1 MINLSVIIPVY
12 NAEKYLGRC
21 IESVLCQVSDDAEIL
36 LIDDGST
43 DQSPTICDAYAFRD
57 KRVRVFHKKNAGVS
71 EARNTGID
79 EAKGTYIFFM
89 DSDDYISDGYFEK
102 ILPSEVDLV
111 VTNYVAFWED
121 NNRQL
126 SGKFDTILYNSRKAF
141 LEDFHLYFA
150 TVFNFPWGKLY
161 KRGIIQKNRIRFRK
175 DIAVSED
182 VIFNVEYYNLCDTF
196 FVCADAKVMYR
207 QRNNS
212 LSHSFYEHL
221 INWYELSY
229 QEIYNSLIGANAF
242 SKMNEKH
249 FYTCFQGNVMECI
262 DIEAFKDERVMD
274 TFVRALKDSMF
285 VKKSMNYGRLWE
297 RMVFCFG
304 ISINTEQSIKKSL
317 RVYISFMKI
326 RGIIKKFVG
335 RK

>member
-12 NAEKYLGRC
+12 NAEKYLERC
-21 IESVLCQVSDDAEIL
+21 IESVLCQISGDVEIL

-43 DQSPTICDAYAFRD
+43 DQSPTICDTYALCDR
-57 KRVRVFHKKNAGVS
+57 RVRVVHKRNAGVS

-79 EAKGTYIFFM
+79 EAKGKYIFFM
-89 DSDDYISDGYFEK
+89 DSDDYLPDGYFQK
-102 ILPSEVDLV
+102 ILPSEVDIV
-111 VTNYVAFWED
+111 ITNYVAFWED
-121 NNRQL
+121 DDRQL
-126 SGKFDTILYNSRKAF
+126 SGKFKTIIYNTRQNF
-141 LEDFHLYFA
+141 LKDFHLYFA

-161 KRGIIQKNRIRFRK
+161 KREIIQKNRIRFRK

-274 TFVRALKDSMF
+274 TFVRALKCSKF
-285 VKKSMNYGRLWE
+285 ANKSLEYGRLWE
-297 RMVFCFG
+297 RIIWTFG
-304 ISINTEQSIKKSL
+304 MSINTEQSIKRSL
-317 RVYISFMKI
+317 KVYISFMKI
-326 RGIIKKFVG
+326 RGIIKKLVG